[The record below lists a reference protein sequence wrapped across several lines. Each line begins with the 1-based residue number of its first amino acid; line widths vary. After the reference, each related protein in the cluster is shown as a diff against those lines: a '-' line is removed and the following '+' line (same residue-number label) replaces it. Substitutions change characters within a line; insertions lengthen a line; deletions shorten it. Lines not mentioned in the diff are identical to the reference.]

1 MAMDET
7 IMLEVLKAITRVETK
22 LDMAAAEDAAEDAKE
37 GEQEGESPST
47 TSDYMDTFCTEYFAG
62 GMIP

>member
-22 LDMAAAEDAAEDAKE
+22 LDMAAAEDAKEDSMEDE
-37 GEQEGESPST
+37 GKEGESPST
-47 TSDYMDTFCTEYFAG
+47 DYMDTFCTEYFSG

>member
-37 GEQEGESPST
+37 GEQEGESPSAP
-47 TSDYMDTFCTEYFAG
+47 DYMDTFCTEYFAG